1 LTPEEKAEIE
11 QGITE
16 LEQGKKTDYETF
28 MAKHR

>member
-16 LEQGKKTDYETF
+16 LEQGKKTDYEAF